1 MVMNGKRPS
10 KPIDAARLGLSP
22 AAWEIVGEC
31 WNGKRDKWPD
41 VQDVVRRLRES
52 W

>member
-10 KPIDAARLGLSP
+10 KPVDTARLGLSS
-22 AAWEIVGEC
+22 AAWKIVEEC
-31 WNGKRDKWPD
+31 WNGKRDKRPD